1 VSESSGTTTAGSVE
15 NGDRESV
22 RLDVPA
28 SSGRL
33 RLVRLVVVGFATEHG
48 ADVDDLEDIR
58 IATGEVCT
66 HLVHH
71 ASDGARLVVEA
82 AVSGH
87 GDATSLSVYA
97 SVEGLGDP
105 GPFDDLSGM
114 VLTTTSTEHGV
125 RTDAATTTAW
135 FERMLGSAP
144 PVDPRGG
151 GGRAD
156 DG

>member
-1 VSESSGTTTAGSVE
+1 MTVSSGTAAPSSAG
-15 NGDRESV
+15 NGHRESV

-28 SSGRL
+28 RSGRL

-66 HLVHH
+66 HLVHT
-71 ASDGARLVVEA
+71 APEGARLVVEA
-82 AVSGH
+82 AVDGRGGST
-87 GDATSLSVYA
+87 ALSVHA
-97 SVEGLGDP
+97 SVDGLGDP

-114 VLTTTSTEHGV
+114 VLTTTATEHGV
-125 RTDAATTTAW
+125 RVDDSTTVAW
-135 FERMLGSAP
+135 FERVLGSLP
-144 PVDPRGG
+144 PIDPQPG
-151 GGRAD
+151 GGRAE